1 MLIALQVALDI
12 VAAQHEQDEKG
23 HLFQDGRKYY
33 VLPAQGFVMRAWL
46 FLLLP
51 RSLYKCIEWT
61 PDGAVFLARKDN
73 ELY

>member
-33 VLPAQGFVMRAWL
+33 VLPKNGLVMRAWL
-46 FLLLP
+46 YLLLP
-51 RSLYKCIEWT
+51 RALYKQIEWT
-61 PDGAVFLARKDN
+61 PEGAVFLARKDT
-73 ELY
+73 